1 MSLHNNLGSWERFY
15 CKHLS
20 SCPISEL
27 LWVEFCLSPH
37 VFFISQKEC
46 LITHLHESCCLV
58 APSLAKS
65 HLVAPHWVG
74 QQLLAST
81 RYKESSAPKPGES
94 ISRTYFFC
102 QQLDWLPAATPPSF
116 TWLSLVLSMCPT
128 WVAIGISFFLGVRL
142 NWKLCTT

>member
-1 MSLHNNLGSWERFY
+1 MNYACSFQTVCSALNTLCPFTTIWAHENDSIANIFHLAQYQNNFVS
-15 CKHLS
+15 
-20 SCPISEL
+20 
-27 LWVEFCLSPH
+27 WVEFCLSPH

-58 APSLAKS
+58 APS

-94 ISRTYFFC
+94 RTFFFVNNWIGHLLPRHPRSRGSAWSSAC
-102 QQLDWLPAATPPSF
+102 AQPKW
-116 TWLSLVLSMCPT
+116 SLE
-128 WVAIGISFFLGVRL
+128 
-142 NWKLCTT
+142 